1 MKRLAPK
8 EGSAAVD
15 KELIRDLAGLLQE
28 TGLAEIEIE
37 HEGFRVRV
45 ARPTVAASG
54 VPAASAAPAP
64 AARPEVAAVPAAAP
78 ERVAHPGTVKSPM
91 VGTAYLA
98 PAPGAQPFVEI
109 GSDIKKGQT
118 ILIIEAMKT
127 MNPIPAPSDGRV
139 IDIMVADG
147 QPVEFGEPLMIIE

>member
-8 EGSAAVD
+8 EGSPAVD
-15 KELIRDLAGLLQE
+15 KELIRELADLLQE

-45 ARPTVAASG
+45 ARPTITGSGSAA
-54 VPAASAAPAP
+54 ARAAPAP
-64 AARPEVAAVPAAAP
+64 APRQEAPGEPAAAP
-78 ERVAHPGTVKSPM
+78 DRMPHPGTVKSPM
-91 VGTAYLA
+91 VGTAYRA
-98 PAPGAQPFVEI
+98 PAPGAQAFVEL
-109 GSDIKKGQT
+109 GSEIKKGQT

-127 MNPIPAPSDGRV
+127 MNPIPAPRDGRV
-139 IDIMVADG
+139 IEIMVADG